1 MEPDEAQ
8 TAADINSI
16 TTSEMRYFIF
26 HYFKKDIG
34 LTNNPFSLDENTVE
48 YLSGLAER
56 QRVALAEALEENE
69 KLHSEVGSL
78 KAEVER
84 LRAEIAVL
92 KPLAE
97 ETQYLAGVLKVQAFH
112 MNWFKILTY
121 FNLVRSLL
129 INTNYKYGLCLYFY
143 TGSDWKC

>member
-1 MEPDEAQ
+1 M
-8 TAADINSI
+8 
-16 TTSEMRYFIF
+16 
-26 HYFKKDIG
+26 
-34 LTNNPFSLDENTVE
+34 
-48 YLSGLAER
+48 SGLAER

-143 TGSDWKC
+143 TGSDWKCL

>member
-1 MEPDEAQ
+1 M
-8 TAADINSI
+8 
-16 TTSEMRYFIF
+16 
-26 HYFKKDIG
+26 
-34 LTNNPFSLDENTVE
+34 SLDEISVE
-48 YLSGLAER
+48 YFSVLAER
-56 QRVALAEALEENE
+56 RRVALAEALEENE
-69 KLHSEVGSL
+69 QLHREIDNLKLEVESL
-78 KAEVER
+78 KAENE
-84 LRAEIAVL
+84 VL